1 MEEDKYLYK
10 EFLNGNK
17 NAFEK
22 LILKH
27 KNNIVYFI
35 TRYIK
40 NIELSEDI
48 FQDVIVF
55 YSRKKRK
62 V

>member
-22 LILKH
+22 LMLKH

-40 NIELSEDI
+40 DMECQKI
-48 FQDVIVF
+48 FFKMLWCIF
-55 YSRKKRK
+55 
-62 V
+62 